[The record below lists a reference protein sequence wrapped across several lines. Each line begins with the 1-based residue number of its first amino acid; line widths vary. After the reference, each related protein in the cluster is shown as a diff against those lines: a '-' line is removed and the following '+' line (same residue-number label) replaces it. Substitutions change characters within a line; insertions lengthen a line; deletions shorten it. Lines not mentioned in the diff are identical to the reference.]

1 MPDFLTPDTIDLN
14 WWKALLLLFTG
25 AVAGFINTFSGGG
38 AMLTVP
44 TLILMGMPADFANAT
59 NRIGT
64 LQQSLTSTVGFERA
78 GKLEKKP
85 ALAMLAPTA
94 SGAVIGAFAATWI
107 PGDVFK
113 PVILGVMITFALI
126 MILLPEVIIP
136 PEGTRPYTLRE
147 RPVALAMLFGAGIYA
162 GLVQAA
168 VGFILMGALAAG
180 LHYDLVRTN
189 ALKVVC
195 TAFFSVAAIPVFIAA
210 GLVDWVP
217 AILIAL
223 GMTVGA
229 VLSVKFALTVSQKV
243 MKWVLFAMVC
253 LTAGPALIFT

>member
-1 MPDFLTPDTIDLN
+1 MPEFLTPLTIDLS
-14 WWKALLLLFTG
+14 WWKALLLLATG
-25 AVAGFINTFSGGG
+25 SVAGFINTFSGGG
-38 AMLTVP
+38 AMITVP

-59 NRIGT
+59 NRVGT
-64 LQQSLTSTVGFERA
+64 LQQALTSTVGFERA
-78 GKLEKKP
+78 GKLEKKV

-113 PVILGVMITFALI
+113 PVILGVMIVFALL

-136 PEGTRPYTLRE
+136 PAGARPYSLRE
-147 RPVALAMLFGAGIYA
+147 RPLALAMLFGAGVYA

-168 VGFILMGALAAG
+168 VGFILIAALAAG
-180 LHYDLVRTN
+180 LRYDLVRTN

-195 TAFFSVAAIPVFIAA
+195 TAFFSIAALPVFIAS
-210 GLVDWVP
+210 GLVDWLP

-223 GMTVGA
+223 GMTLGA
-229 VLSVKFALTVSQKV
+229 ILSVKFALTVSQKA
-243 MKWVLFAMVC
+243 MKWALFVMVC
-253 LTAGPALIFT
+253 LMAGPALIFT

>member
-14 WWKALLLLFTG
+14 WWKACLLLLTG

-38 AMLTVP
+38 AMITVP

-78 GKLEKKP
+78 GKLEKKA
-85 ALAMLAPTA
+85 ALTMLAPTA
-94 SGAVIGAFAATWI
+94 SGAVLGAFAATWI

-113 PVILGVMITFALI
+113 PVILGVMISFALI

-136 PEGTRPYTLRE
+136 PESTRPYSLRE
-147 RPVALAMLFGAGIYA
+147 RPLALAMLFGAGVYA

-168 VGFILMGALAAG
+168 VGFILMAALAAG
-180 LHYDLVRTN
+180 LRYDLVRTN

-229 VLSVKFALTVSQKV
+229 VLSVRFALTVSQRV
-243 MKWVLFAMVC
+243 TKWVLFVMVC
-253 LTAGPALIFT
+253 LMAGPALIFT